1 MWPTKG
7 IPAPALRFWGFL
19 ALVFVGG
26 LAVVKLM
33 PDSVYSEVGK
43 ALIIAA
49 VLAAGVDSY
58 VKSKLV
64 ADVAK
69 DISPYAV
76 GYLLPNEVKEEI
88 RNLLRVPLVRNNMEI
103 LYRLSRIPGNP
114 GYLRSRVQLT
124 YRVMNLTD
132 VPQEYEHSVFC
143 EKSFFPDVGAAM
155 IEGIGLTGGDHAYSI
170 CPGQSDFQVEDRG
183 GSIQIRRKILIPKKG
198 HEELLFWSQYSE
210 IFREIYSDTV
220 LMVWPTIG
228 ITLHV
233 ECPPELTVEAF
244 IFKRTEAKAVPT
256 DNPRRWSHD
265 GVFLSGEHIRI
276 RWRPKEN
283 SGRG

>member
-1 MWPTKG
+1 MWSTKG
-7 IPAPALRFWGFL
+7 IPAPALRFWSFL
-19 ALVFVGG
+19 AIVFVGG
-26 LAVVKLM
+26 LVVVKLR
-33 PDSVYSEVGK
+33 PESVYAEVGK

-49 VLAAGVDSY
+49 VLAVGVDSY

-64 ADVAK
+64 ADVAR

-103 LYRLSRIPGNP
+103 LYRLSRIPDHP
-114 GYLRSRVQLT
+114 GYLRSSVQLT

-132 VPQEYEHSVFC
+132 VAQEYEHSVFC
-143 EKSFFPDVGAAM
+143 EKSFFPDVAEAM
-155 IEGIGLTGGDHAYSI
+155 VDGIGLTGGDDPYSLRR
-170 CPGQSDFQVEDRG
+170 GQPDFQVQVQVHG
-183 GSIQIRRKILIPKKG
+183 GSIQIRKKTLIPKKG
-198 HEELLFWSQYSE
+198 HKELLFWSQYSE

-220 LMVWPTIG
+220 AMVWPTIG

-233 ECPPELTVEAF
+233 ECPPELSVEAF
-244 IFKRTEAKAVPT
+244 VFKRTEANAVPP

-276 RWRPKEN
+276 RWRPKDLT
-283 SGRG
+283 